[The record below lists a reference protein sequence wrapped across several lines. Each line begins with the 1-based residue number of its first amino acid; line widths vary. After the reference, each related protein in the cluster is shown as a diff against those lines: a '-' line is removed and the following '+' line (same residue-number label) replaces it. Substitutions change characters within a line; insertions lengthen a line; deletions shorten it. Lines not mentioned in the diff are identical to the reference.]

1 MSASSGAATIRKATD
16 RDAALL
22 RAIARAAY
30 AKYVP
35 RMGREPPP
43 MLADFPALIAGG
55 FGTVVEFAGNVAG
68 YLIGW
73 PEQDAYLIDNIAV
86 DPAWQGRGFARKLM
100 DHAIAEARQRN
111 LPAVR
116 LYTNVAMTENL
127 VIYARFGFVETH
139 RTTENGLHRGHMR
152 LSV

>member
-16 RDAALL
+16 RDAAPL

-55 FGTVVEFAGNVAG
+55 FGTVIESGGNVAG

-73 PEQDAYLIDNIAV
+73 PEQDAYLVDNIAV
-86 DPAWQGRGFARKLM
+86 DPAWQGQGLARKLM
-100 DHAIAEARQRN
+100 DHAIAVARRRN
-111 LPAVR
+111 LPAMR
-116 LYTNVAMTENL
+116 LCTNVAMTENL
-127 VIYARFGFVETH
+127 AIYAHFGFVETQ
-139 RTTENGLHRGHMR
+139 RTTENGLHRVHMR
-152 LSV
+152 LTV